1 LARPA
6 HLVTITNQLFQ
17 HLFGNRTL
25 ARLRLRESLPDLVH
39 QPFFALIEEVYRTG
53 TTGYGYQVGLFRVRP
68 PIIRP
73 TRAILPL

>member
-25 ARLRLRESLPDLVH
+25 ARLRLRESLPDLAH
-39 QPFFALIEEVYRTG
+39 QPFFALLEEVYRTG
-53 TTGYGYQVGLFRVRP
+53 TTGYEAGLFRVRP

-73 TRAILPL
+73 TRSILPL